1 MIIITVIFSPAVMD
15 HNTLLY
21 QMVQKKGYVRL
32 QTSFG
37 DLNLELHCDLVPL
50 TCHNFIQ
57 LCKQGYYNDTSGLK
71 GCINKHITVS
81 ISAFL

>member
-1 MIIITVIFSPAVMD
+1 MWCNYSSILAIID

-21 QMVQKKGYVRL
+21 QLVKKKGYVRL

-37 DLNLELHCDLVPL
+37 DLNLELHCDLVPI

-57 LCKQGYYNDTSGLK
+57 LCKQGYYANTGMY
-71 GCINKHITVS
+71 HS
-81 ISAFL
+81 ICTN